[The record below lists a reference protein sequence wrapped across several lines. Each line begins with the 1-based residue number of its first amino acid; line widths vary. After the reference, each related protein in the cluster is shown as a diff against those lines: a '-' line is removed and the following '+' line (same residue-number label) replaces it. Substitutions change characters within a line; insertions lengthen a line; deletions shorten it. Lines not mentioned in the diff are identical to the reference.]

1 MRMLIAILLVLL
13 SPVLAGAAGYTLVDH
28 PRILLNKSSLPE
40 LARRAHDGGM
50 LGEDYIPLKQEADR
64 IVAEE
69 TCHALDDVWHRP
81 MDMLAACLVYL
92 VERELGNDSA
102 HVYARAVKRVWEK
115 WDAAHPIYGTGAVL
129 STVGPGH
136 FGSFAIAYDW
146 IYDYLTPAERKTYGD
161 KLATWLFYYTNTA
174 EITLQ
179 DGDWLYN
186 QTWGPEHL
194 NTPNCRDGITPKLLV
209 ALALS
214 GAGTSYEASCKSFL
228 DSWSRRIPE
237 ECMPLFDMMGGVW
250 SESMGHGIY
259 ANVQTT
265 PWAFEA
271 WRTATGQDWFQL
283 GSATTFL
290 KDLNRWAVFLTV
302 PFNNRTAYIDDNA
315 SPSTLQTTLKNV
327 APILGARYRDPV
339 ANWIAAGWQRGRWPD
354 EWFGANTIFR
364 FIPYDPAVATLTPG
378 QAGWALSHLFEGAG
392 HVYMR
397 GKWDDPDATWAFF
410 GAGPFYAAHS
420 RDDEGHFL
428 IAKKGWLVLR
438 SGGTGHN
445 DDDYY
450 AGGSMPFNI
459 ITVYDQSEQF
469 RRTVSNASGGVNN
482 PNDGGLIRRV
492 YTGRTEKGGQR
503 QERGKITAYSHNL
516 RYTYAAADLRDG
528 YSRSKLNEITRQFLY
543 LRGEKEFFVIFDRVE
558 AMNAS
563 FPKTWFLHL
572 PTRPTLDGTE
582 TVKVAD
588 HVLNYSGAKVSTW
601 LSDPCRTDQEVLSG
615 GRSRAFLSTL
625 LPAGAAI
632 TLRGGPGYE
641 FWGNPHNPDGNKNF
655 TGKSTSAAPYVP
667 WRLEVEPPAAA
678 ARDLFL
684 HVLEV
689 TDEGQTAPAPVELLQ
704 NDGQKVVLR
713 ITPSG
718 GQPVEVRLNSTGDL
732 GGAVR
737 FGSGAEE
744 TLPVSPETSGQTGLR
759 HDVNRDGRVGLS
771 DALALILRIASGD
784 TDQALDFNGDGTVS
798 LSDVLALLR
807 FLREAGTPGSGPYLA
822 GK

>member
-1 MRMLIAILLVLL
+1 MRFLMACLLILITPLLA
-13 SPVLAGAAGYTLVDH
+13 AGQGYTLVDH
-28 PRILLNKSSLPE
+28 PRILVNKARLPE
-40 LARRAHDGGM
+40 LARRAYAGGM
-50 LGEDYIPLKQEADR
+50 LGEDYAPLKGEADR

-92 VERELGNDSA
+92 VERERGNDSA
-102 HVYARAVKRVWEK
+102 YVYARAVKHVWQK
-115 WDAAHPIYGTGAVL
+115 WDAAHPLYGTGAVL
-129 STVGPGH
+129 SNVGPGH

-146 IYDYLTPAERKTYGD
+146 IYDYLTPEERKAYGD
-161 KLATWLFYYTNTA
+161 KLGGWLVYYTGQSQ
-174 EITLQ
+174 ITLK

-209 ALALS
+209 ALALA
-214 GAGTSYEASCKSFL
+214 GAGTAWEADTKQYL
-228 DSWSRRIPE
+228 DSWYSRIPS

-250 SESMGHGIY
+250 SESMGHGLY

-283 GSATTFL
+283 GEPTTFL

-315 SPSTLQTTLKNV
+315 FPETLPSTLKNV

-339 ANWIAAGWQRGRWPD
+339 ANWIASNWQRGRWPD
-354 EWFGANTIFR
+354 EWFSSNTIFR
-364 FIPYDPAVATLTPG
+364 FVPYDENVTPVSPG
-378 QAGWALSHLFEGAG
+378 QSGWELSHLFEGAG

-397 GKWDDPDATWAFF
+397 SQWDNPDATWAFF

-428 IAKKGWLVLR
+428 IAKKGWLVMR
-438 SGGTGHN
+438 AGGTGHN

-459 ITVYDQSEQF
+459 VTVYDSKEQF
-469 RRTVSNASGGVNN
+469 RRTTLESSGVVIN

-503 QERGKITAYSHNL
+503 QERGHITAYSHNL

-528 YSRSKLNEITRQFLY
+528 YSKSKLNEITRQFLY
-543 LRGEKEFFVIFDRVE
+543 LRGEHEFFVIFDRVE
-558 AMNAS
+558 STSADY
-563 FPKTWFLHL
+563 PKTWFLHL
-572 PTRPTLDGTE
+572 PTQPTLDGAE
-582 TVKVAD
+582 SVEVAN
-588 HVLNYSGAKVSTW
+588 HVLHYSGAKVSTW
-601 LSDPCRTDQEVLSG
+601 LSDPCRTDQAVLSS

-625 LPAGAAI
+625 LPANAAI
-632 TLRGGPGYE
+632 TVRGGTGYDY
-641 FWGNPHNPDGNKNF
+641 WGNPHNTAGRKNF
-655 TGKSTSAAPYVP
+655 TGSSTANPPQVP

-678 ARDLFL
+678 TRDLFL
-684 HVLEV
+684 NVLEV
-689 TDEGQTAPAPVELLQ
+689 ADEGQTTPAPVELLQ
-704 NDGQKVVLR
+704 NDGQTVVFR
-713 ITPSG
+713 ITPSS
-718 GQPVEVRLNSTGDL
+718 GQPVEVRFNSQGETGGTL
-732 GGAVR
+732 R
-737 FGSGAEE
+737 FGDSQEE
-744 TLPVSPETSGQTGLR
+744 TLPVSAETSGQTGFR
-759 HDVNRDGRVGLS
+759 HDVNRDGRVGMA
-771 DALALILRIASGD
+771 DALALILRVMSGD
-784 TDQALDFNGDGTVS
+784 SDQGFDFNGDGRVG
-798 LSDVLALLR
+798 LADVVALVR
-807 FLREAGTPGSGPYLA
+807 FLGQAGAPGSGPYLA